1 MTLQGLK
8 FEFSESASF
17 AGLAAVLHQQ
27 CFSKPWDE
35 ASFTSAM
42 SIPGTVLVLAC
53 RKDEPVAFIL
63 YRYIGTA
70 AEILTLGVLPAFRQQ
85 NIAAALLD
93 RGRSYLAARQVETLW
108 LEVGSRNHAA
118 HCLYISQG
126 FEETGRR
133 KNYYREFGKKEDA
146 IVMKQR
152 ITPAEPRKLQ

>member
-1 MTLQGLK
+1 MNIQDLK
-8 FEFSESASF
+8 FDFIETLSHV
-17 AGLAAVLHQQ
+17 GLAATLHQQ

-42 SIPGTVLVLAC
+42 SIPGTVLALAS
-53 RKDEPVAFIL
+53 RVDEPVGFIL

-85 NIAAALLD
+85 NIAGALLD
-93 RGRSYLAARQVETLW
+93 RGKSYLAARQVEALW

-133 KNYYREFGKKEDA
+133 KDYYIECGKKEDA
-146 IVMKQR
+146 IIMKQR
-152 ITPAEPRKLQ
+152 ITPPEP